1 MATPDTPNARS
12 DAQPQPAGRLSAEMI
27 ALDRANVPILF
38 GAIVA
43 LVVLLIGYW
52 MEHRYVVLAGGF
64 GVVVMALSWV
74 LVAWLSLIKSFFNW
88 FRSRHGRRGPG

>member
-1 MATPDTPNARS
+1 
-12 DAQPQPAGRLSAEMI
+12 MI

-38 GAIVA
+38 GAVVA

-52 MEHRYVVLAGGF
+52 MEHRYVVLAGGL
-64 GVVVMALSWV
+64 GIAVMALSWV

-88 FRSRHGRRGPG
+88 FSSRDGRRGQG